1 MGRGRGRREAR
12 GGRPHLHPEVA
23 APADEA
29 KLKLDKLGSLMSLKK
44 LKLRIQETQEAI
56 RFRMISIGSAS
67 LDLYED
73 VRICMPHDMKIHDL
87 SSFIGGDAMSGRSC
101 GPMMY
106 QLPSLIHPN

>member
-29 KLKLDKLGSLMSLKK
+29 KLNKLGSLMSLKK

-87 SSFIGGDAMSGRSC
+87 SSFIGGDAMGGRSC

-106 QLPSLIHPN
+106 QLPSLIHPK